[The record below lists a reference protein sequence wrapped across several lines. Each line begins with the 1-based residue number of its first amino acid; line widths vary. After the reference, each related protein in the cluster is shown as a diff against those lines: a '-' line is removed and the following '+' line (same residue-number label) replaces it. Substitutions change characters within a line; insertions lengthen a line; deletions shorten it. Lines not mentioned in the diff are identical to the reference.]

1 MLFLINIIYMKKK
14 LKKIKPIYLSKS
26 KKSFS
31 KKQSRNIRRKNKKA
45 IFKITNR
52 EVDGIIDF
60 LKQTKDFENILIFY
74 FLFVKGLNYTQ
85 VSRILITDFKQDF
98 NYLLL
103 KKKLTFTYTID
114 LDTKNKL
121 IEFFLSQEYESLFFF
136 LQ

>member
-1 MLFLINIIYMKKK
+1 MKKK

-60 LKQTKDFENILIFY
+60 LRQTKDFENILIFY

-121 IEFFLSQEYESLFFF
+121 IEFFRSQEYERK
-136 LQ
+136 